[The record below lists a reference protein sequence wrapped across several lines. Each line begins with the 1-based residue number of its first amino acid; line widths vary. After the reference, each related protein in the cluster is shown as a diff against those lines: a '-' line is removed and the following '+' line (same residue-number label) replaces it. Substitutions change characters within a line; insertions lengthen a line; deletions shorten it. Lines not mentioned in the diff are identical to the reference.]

1 MSRLSIYTTADC
13 VYTNSVDNPPTTRIV
28 WDEYNLHHILIE
40 RAERGIT
47 PEDIEYML
55 ADPDTAVRSLPTGAD
70 LNIGRAPSGR
80 PLAVV
85 TIGVAELYP
94 KTAWW
99 VSEKAWRR
107 AHE

>member
-1 MSRLSIYTTADC
+1 MYRPPRF
-13 VYTNSVDNPPTTRIV
+13 VYTCSVDKPPSARIV
-28 WDEYNLHHILIE
+28 WDEHNLHHLLVE

-47 PEDIEYML
+47 PEDIEHML
-55 ADPDTAVRSLPTGAD
+55 ADPDTVVRTLPTGAD
-70 LNIGRAPSGR
+70 LNIGRTPSGR

-85 TIGVAELYP
+85 TIGMSELYP

-99 VSEKAWRR
+99 VSEKTWRR

>member
-1 MSRLSIYTTADC
+1 MSHFGIYTERRF
-13 VYTNSVDNPPTTRIV
+13 VYTYRVDNLPTTRIV
-28 WDEYNLHHILIE
+28 WDEHNLHHILIE

-47 PEDIEYML
+47 PEDIEHML

-70 LNIGRAPSGR
+70 LNVGRASSGR

-85 TIGVAELYP
+85 TIGKTELYP

>member
-1 MSRLSIYTTADC
+1 MYSEPHF
-13 VYTNSVDNPPTTRIV
+13 VYTCSVDKSPGARIV
-28 WDEYNLHHILIE
+28 WDEHNLHHILIE

-47 PEDIEYML
+47 PEDIEHML
-55 ADPDTAVRSLPTGAD
+55 ADPDTVVRPLPTGAD

-85 TIGVAELYP
+85 TIGMSELYP

>member
-1 MSRLSIYTTADC
+1 MDKPA
-13 VYTNSVDNPPTTRIV
+13 SVRIV
-28 WDEYNLHHILIE
+28 WDEHNLHHILVE

-47 PEDIEYML
+47 SEDVEYML
-55 ADPDTAVRSLPTGAD
+55 GDPKTVVRQLPNGAD
-70 LNIGRAPSGR
+70 LNIGRATNGR
-80 PLAVV
+80 PIAVI